1 MPVIETFKR
10 LVTNQNSGLPRLRF
24 CGFSDI
30 FSLGRTLM
38 FLILGEETFND
49 WFEVVTGTE
58 DANRRLLEELNDLAA
73 SSEADGGAVADLSS
87 KDAINLS
94 SKDAITLL
102 GRMVEPGPNNRPSL
116 TEILQHPWLSE
127 VKAEYSR
134 REDLKIVFW
143 DLYLIEKKEREDAK
157 RAAQDEDFIAK
168 TDAQHADAWARIE
181 KLDARNRDLEAEI
194 SELRSDDD

>member
-49 WFEVVTGTE
+49 CFEGVTGTE

-73 SSEADGGAVADLSS
+73 SSEADGGAVAD
-87 KDAINLS
+87 LS